1 MALTKLSSKLTSF
14 LNKLLPSAKTVSLY
28 SRNASDVS
36 MFDFIPEEYH
46 AGIMNHTETRDLSAY
61 MQAAIDDMDARGGGV
76 IRVPPG
82 QYYCNL
88 VTRPHVVLI
97 GARYNSTRR
106 SLFWTYNAVAG
117 AFTTRFRN
125 YKNDW
130 IIKSETNI
138 SGRGF
143 GVVGID
149 FDAKDQSNS
158 TGGVYLRG
166 PEAVIRCCSA
176 YGFQDQ
182 GFKMEGNINTIEDV
196 IANECLKQRVRSD
209 YIGTI
214 EVAGAD
220 CHISRVEGNAQCV
233 GEGTIANDKPYLCGI
248 KITGNNSYV
257 YGLMG
262 EISETGVY
270 IRASNAVHKMSN
282 SRADNNTGPGFILDG
297 VMLDNCHSYNNS
309 RNGDGQYSG
318 FVALDNA
325 SRVFATNCLAWTDT
339 HPVDGT
345 GAQRKHKYGFDMV
358 ALDYVSPR
366 LKAWMNQCYSHG
378 HALGAF
384 KDAPTNGSLHS
395 VHASHSVHNTTST
408 VVDAENI
415 SLVSI
420 GGNSGSTITG
430 ISGGYIG
437 QEVCLYLNATKTLT
451 LVHSGTFQINNNA
464 RNGNKVMEVGR
475 VYRFIKTSDTI
486 WREVGDA
493 TRWLSGDRAGRPNA
507 SATPGMMYFDTSIGK
522 PIWRNAE
529 NSGWVDATGTPMP

>member
-28 SRNASDVS
+28 SRNASDAS

-46 AGIMNHTETRDLSAY
+46 AGIMNHTENRDLSAY

-88 VTRPHVVLI
+88 VTKPHVVLI

-106 SLFWTYNAVAG
+106 TLFWTYNSVAG

-125 YKNDW
+125 YRNDW

-143 GVVGID
+143 GLLGID
-149 FDAKDQSNS
+149 FDAKDAINS

-182 GFKMEGNINTIEDV
+182 GFKMDGNINTIEDV
-196 IANECLKQRVRSD
+196 IANECLKQRTRSD
-209 YIGTI
+209 YVGTV
-214 EVAGAD
+214 EVSGAD

-233 GEGTIANDKPYLCGI
+233 GLGTIHNAEPYLCGI
-248 KITGNNSYV
+248 KIAGNNSYV

-262 EISETGVY
+262 EVSETGVY

-282 SRADNNTGPGFILDG
+282 SRADNNTGPGFLLDG
-297 VMLDNCHSYNNS
+297 VILDNCHSYNNS

-318 FVALDNA
+318 FKSLPNA
-325 SRVFATNCLAWTDT
+325 SRVFASNCVAWTDT
-339 HPVDGT
+339 FPVDQT
-345 GAQRKHKYGFDMV
+345 SEQRKHKYGFDFSTM
-358 ALDYVSPR
+358 DYASSR
-366 LKAWMNQCYSHG
+366 LKAWRSQCFSHG
-378 HALGAF
+378 HSEGEGL
-384 KDAPTNGSLHS
+384 DAPANGSIRS
-395 VHASHSVHNTTST
+395 VHAAHAVHNST
-408 VVDAENI
+408 ATVIAVDNI
-415 SLVSI
+415 SLVTI
-420 GGNSGSTITG
+420 GGNAGGTISGL
-430 ISGGYIG
+430 SGGYIG
-437 QEVCLYLNATKTLT
+437 QEVCLYLNAQKVVT
-451 LVHSGTFQINNNA
+451 LVHSGNFQVNNNA
-464 RNGNKVMEVGR
+464 RNASKVMEVGR
-475 VYRFIKTSDTI
+475 VYRFIKTRDTI

-493 TRWLSGDRAGRPNA
+493 TRWLSGNRASRPSA
-507 SATPGMMYFDTSIGK
+507 QATPGMMYFDTELGK
-522 PIWRNAE
+522 PIWRGADN
-529 NSGWVDATGTPMP
+529 NSWVDATGTPV